1 MSEQAGPRLGSMSM
15 APNSLGVFLDGW
27 ADIAEG
33 IGERV
38 EEVQNIIHQSL
49 LERDMPEVKVE
60 AVRVTAGMLS
70 EKRHYL
76 VTSTYPGITTTI
88 RAGRYGK
95 DLFVTWSTYIK
106 PVFNWKI
113 LGGILGVAFLFAL
126 IDGGWSSIFT
136 FFGIFGL
143 LFITLSLVGLFGLL
157 FITLSLV
164 GLFVYRDPLW
174 VVIVQPTIFDADDL
188 VAMSLAAHKSI
199 LKALDQ
205 VGVDIALLRAKQDY
219 HRKRSEEV

>member
-143 LFITLSLVGLFGLL
+143 LFITLSLVGLF
-157 FITLSLV
+157 
-164 GLFVYRDPLW
+164 VYRDPLW

>member
-1 MSEQAGPRLGSMSM
+1 MSERAGPRLSSMSM

-60 AVRVTAGMLS
+60 ATQVTAGMLS

-76 VTSTYPGITTTI
+76 VTSTYPGITTII
-88 RAGRYGK
+88 RAGKYGK

-106 PVFNWKI
+106 PVFNWRI
-113 LGGILGVAFLFAL
+113 LGGILGVAFFFAL

-136 FFGIFGL
+136 FFGTFGL
-143 LFITLSLVGLFGLL
+143 LFV
-157 FITLSLV
+157 TLSLV